1 MQNYC
6 AERNKCFSFC
16 TSDNFPDLKCHSVE
30 MEITYNNNA
39 YYEFF
44 TYPNPQV
51 YQREVIQDKLEMVD
65 VNYYKEW
72 NEEKQIRNRYTDDIL
87 LLTSQV
93 IAEFFFD
100 ENALEEQVV

>member
-1 MQNYC
+1 
-6 AERNKCFSFC
+6 
-16 TSDNFPDLKCHSVE
+16 
-30 MEITYNNNA
+30 
-39 YYEFF
+39 
-44 TYPNPQV
+44 
-51 YQREVIQDKLEMVD
+51 MVD